1 LYKIGGLAALIAAV
15 LLLIEIIVFT
25 IWPQPTTIMG
35 YFALFQSNK
44 LIGLIDF
51 YLLEVVAYTLFIPLF
66 LAFYIALRRYNE
78 SYMMLAMILASIGIA
93 VFLATNNPFTML
105 SLNNQYLAATTEA
118 QKSLLLAAGQTL
130 LINTN
135 QRAIGGFNMG
145 FLLVSI
151 AGLLVSSVMLQSKI
165 FSKTIAYMGILAFA
179 ISLADYLR
187 IIILPSELLLLVI
200 IAILSGIFLLIWLI
214 LVGRRLFQ
222 LGSGHQKISNV
233 DKE

>member
-1 LYKIGGLAALIAAV
+1 MALIAAV
-15 LLLIEIIVFT
+15 LLLIEIIVFA

-44 LIGLIDF
+44 VIGLIDF

-105 SLNNQYLAATTEA
+105 SLSNQYLAATTEA

-135 QRAIGGFNMG
+135 QRAVGGFNLG

-151 AGLLVSSVMLQSKI
+151 AGLLVSFVMLQSKI

-200 IAILSGIFLLIWLI
+200 IAILSGIFLFIWLI

-222 LGSGHQKISNV
+222 LGSGNQKIFNV